1 MSKLFEEWLVE
12 LAKNENYSILDRLP
26 EYLNSEY
33 DRARD
38 RSAERDRLT
47 AYFRNNA
54 PKTPFSTLVLEV
66 IADTK

>member
-12 LAKNENYSILDRLP
+12 LAKNENYSVLDRLP

-33 DRARD
+33 DRVRD
-38 RSAERDRLT
+38 RSAERDRLI

-54 PKTPFSTLVLEV
+54 PKTPFSTLILEV